1 MERLVELWPWTAAAV
16 KIAGQYGCFF
26 RLLQL
31 PFHISTLRWV
41 LTIDKTVTFML
52 DL

>member
-1 MERLVELWPWTAAAV
+1 MGRLVELWRWTAAAV
-16 KIAGQYGCFF
+16 KIAEQCGCFF
-26 RLLQL
+26 CLLQL
-31 PFHISTLRWV
+31 PFHTSPLHWV